1 MKRYEFN
8 IILSGHGET
17 PDEAWLDA
25 TLNFSL
31 DPGSTPD
38 DYTEDTEEDEE

>member
-1 MKRYEFN
+1 MKRYEFT
-8 IILSGHGET
+8 ITLAGYGET

-25 TLNFSL
+25 TLKFSL

-38 DYTEDTEEDEE
+38 DYTEETENNE